1 MNWTTPAIKRKILM
15 VSAVFGIMFI
25 VILIDYYV
33 GIQQERIIKERE
45 ARIKDLETKAFYMLS
60 ADIRD
65 IKPTP
70 DIELTEEY
78 EVWLRTDNLS
88 DEPIYISPPE
98 VKAFVQTGTISWTE
112 VPVKDDKNK
121 KEEQVYKIEPEDQS
135 LFKKY
140 IRVSRDL
147 PYNEYL
153 IRKYMHVHFYVFMYV
168 VPESGFKEGEVVERR
183 SSSFVYLKPYYLSD
197 QDIRKVIDF
206 GETAVPFYMP
216 ITSFWNWSETKSADR

>member
-88 DEPIYISPPE
+88 DEPIYISPPV

>member
-1 MNWTTPAIKRKILM
+1 MNWTASAVKRRIIM
-15 VSAVFGIMFI
+15 VSAVFGVIFI
-25 VILIDYYV
+25 VVLIDYYV
-33 GIQQERIIKERE
+33 GIQQERIIREKE

-70 DIELTEEY
+70 DIGLTEEY
-78 EVWLRTDNLS
+78 EVWLRTDNVS
-88 DEPIYISPPE
+88 DEPIYISPPV

-140 IRVSRDL
+140 IRISRDL

-183 SSSFVYLKPYYLSD
+183 SSSYVYLKPYYLSD
-197 QDIRKVIDF
+197 QDIRNVIDF
-206 GETAVPFYMP
+206 GETKVPFYMP
-216 ITSFWNWSETKSADR
+216 ITSFRNWNETKINQ

>member
-1 MNWTTPAIKRKILM
+1 M
-15 VSAVFGIMFI
+15 VSAVFGVIFI
-25 VILIDYYV
+25 VVLLDYYV
-33 GIQQERIIKERE
+33 GIQQERIIREKE

-70 DIELTEEY
+70 DIGLTEEY
-78 EVWLRTDNLS
+78 EVWLRTDNVS
-88 DEPIYISPPE
+88 DEPIYISPPV

-112 VPVKDDKNK
+112 VPVTDDKNK

-140 IRVSRDL
+140 IRISRDL

-183 SSSFVYLKPYYLSD
+183 SSSYVYLKPYYLSD
-197 QDIRKVIDF
+197 QDIRRVIDF
-206 GETAVPFYMP
+206 GETKVPFYMP
-216 ITSFWNWSETKSADR
+216 ITSFRNWNETKINQ